1 MLLEEERL
9 IGEGGDTV
17 SLVDIGTLTL
27 MRFAYDLTSV
37 FDDSPLWQAL
47 RACLKEVVHMDI
59 SLEEQ
64 ENFRCIIWC
73 WKSSEVII
81 YCVL

>member
-1 MLLEEERL
+1 MLVEEERL
-9 IGEGGDTV
+9 VGEGGDTV

-27 MRFAYDLTSV
+27 MRLAYDLTRV
-37 FDDSPLWQAL
+37 FDVSSLWQAL

>member
-27 MRFAYDLTSV
+27 MRLAYDLTV
-37 FDDSPLWQAL
+37 FDVDDSSLWQAL
-47 RACLKEVVHMDI
+47 RACLKEGVHMDK

-64 ENFRCIIWC
+64 ENCRCIIWC
-73 WKSSEVII
+73 
-81 YCVL
+81 